1 MDIFSHLIVMFV
13 WKDENKNE
21 KEAGDGR
28 FRKKEKHDNFKL
40 VPNLILLK
48 RFLIDNNYPNYK

>member
-1 MDIFSHLIVMFV
+1 MFV

-28 FRKKEKHDNFKL
+28 FRKKEKNDNFKL

>member
-21 KEAGDGR
+21 KEAGMVDLEK
-28 FRKKEKHDNFKL
+28 RKKNDNFKL